1 MEAREGKRDR
11 SRVKKTDHRQTC
23 LPLLSSVLVPPASR
37 PGPGR
42 GGGGGVPQLQGP
54 PESEREPTGT
64 RHQQAVGPQQVPSL
78 D

>member
-42 GGGGGVPQLQGP
+42 GGGGGGAPASGP
-54 PESEREPTGT
+54 SRVRKGAYWDQAPAGCGT
-64 RHQQAVGPQQVPSL
+64 SAGPFP
-78 D
+78 